1 MNLREIE
8 SFLCV
13 ADCVSF
19 RRAAER
25 LHRSQSAV
33 SVHVRHL
40 EEEMGVPLFDRT
52 TRRVTLTAEGRT
64 LMIRCNIVMA
74 DLRSVAKELREE
86 SGVRRGRVSIGS
98 SPSISTHRLPPI
110 IAAFQERYPGVSLEL
125 HEAFAKKMYDDVLE
139 RLTDFAVGPRVRG
152 LKDFDHQIVI
162 SDPIVA
168 ILPPTYNLSGR
179 KSVTLR
185 EIALQAHLSM
195 PRGTAI
201 REVIEEAFRNEQLE
215 FSPRFEVIH
224 QQTLFS
230 MVSAGLGVTIL
241 PLMSVPEDN
250 ASSYQVAKLRAP
262 VITRDI
268 CIITLRGRK
277 LSPPAAR
284 CADLV
289 AHALRQQIGGRL
301 QK

>member
-1 MNLREIE
+1 MNFREIE
-8 SFLCV
+8 SFLSV
-13 ADCVSF
+13 AECASF
-19 RRAAER
+19 RRAAEK

-40 EEEMGVPLFDRT
+40 EDEMGVALFDRT
-52 TRRVTLTAEGRT
+52 TRRVTLTREGRT
-64 LMIRCNIVMA
+64 LMIRCTSIMS

-110 IAAFQERYPGVSLEL
+110 IAAFQNKYPAVTLEL
-125 HEAFAKKMYDDVLE
+125 HEAFAKEMYDDVLE
-139 RLTDFAVGPRVRG
+139 RVTDFAVGPRVRG
-152 LKDFDHQIVI
+152 LKDFDHQVVI
-162 SDPIVA
+162 PDPIVA
-168 ILPPTYNLSGR
+168 ILPPSYNLAGR

-185 EIALQAHLSM
+185 EIGLQAHLSM
-195 PRGTAI
+195 PKGTAI
-201 REVIEEAFRNEQLE
+201 RRVIEEAFRSKQLE

-241 PLMSVPEDN
+241 PLMSVPDDN

-262 VITRDI
+262 VITREI
-268 CIITLRGRK
+268 CIITLKGRR
-277 LSPPAAR
+277 LSSPAAH
-284 CADLV
+284 CADMI
-289 AHALRQQIGGRL
+289 ARALRMQIGSQLRE
-301 QK
+301 